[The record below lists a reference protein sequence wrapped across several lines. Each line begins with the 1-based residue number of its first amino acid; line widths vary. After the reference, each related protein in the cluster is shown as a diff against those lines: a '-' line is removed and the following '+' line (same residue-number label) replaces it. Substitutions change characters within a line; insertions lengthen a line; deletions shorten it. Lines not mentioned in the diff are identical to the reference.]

1 MACMRIF
8 DASRG
13 FWDARLNRPR
23 IVIGR
28 AVDSCDVILNDPAV
42 SRNHAEVT
50 EADGKRF
57 LRDLGSSCGTVVN
70 GKVCTQCELADG
82 MTIRMG
88 HTIMTYMERP
98 DNESVVPDFSGL
110 GGPQSSPFAPDL
122 ADGGI
127 SATICGINTR
137 FLSLP
142 AGMQAR
148 CRLIRVARAADPNE
162 NIGDTV
168 HIGNGGVR
176 LRNGLCLPETGES
189 RGTLLQAEIR
199 WPDGPKRAMLATVEQ
214 ASGGYLYVMLRRL
227 SAQQMRDLLSTA
239 IRGSWQEC

>member
-28 AVDSCDVILNDPAV
+28 AVDSCDVILGDPAV

-50 EADGKRF
+50 EANGKRF

-70 GKVCTQCELADG
+70 GKVCDEACELVDG

-88 HTIMTYMERP
+88 HTIMTYMENAT
-98 DNESVVPDFSGL
+98 DGEGMAPDFSGL
-110 GGPQSSPFAPDL
+110 GDGPQTSPYAPDL

-127 SATICGINTR
+127 SVSNVSFSQTSFA
-137 FLSLP
+137 S
-142 AGMQAR
+142 A
-148 CRLIRVARAADPNE
+148 
-162 NIGDTV
+162 
-168 HIGNGGVR
+168 
-176 LRNGLCLPETGES
+176 S
-189 RGTLLQAEIR
+189 RMMPSRI
-199 WPDGPKRAMLATVEQ
+199 
-214 ASGGYLYVMLRRL
+214 
-227 SAQQMRDLLSTA
+227 AQST
-239 IRGSWQEC
+239 SPL